1 MLNKILAFAVLS
13 LALLMQ
19 PARAET
25 QKSDKEKDSFI
36 QNLSTL
42 NQQQKAQLL
51 DEVVRG
57 VNERYVQLP
66 ETDVLQSM
74 RLSHDFPQKEQLTY
88 TIQFQPALRPVLD
101 RNRERFVQIVET
113 GRAVLLSLCYKRC
126 RLLAVRKPKVN
137 SNFPCEA
144 LHTTSIITCALRLRH
159 RIIGKAAC
167 T

>member
-1 MLNKILAFAVLS
+1 MLNKILACTALS

-113 GRAVLLSLCYKRC
+113 DVEQNASCFPSKMVEAMNQLGVHQV
-126 RLLAVRKPKVN
+126 RLLFRLENETVWEQVRDLPV
-137 SNFPCEA
+137 C
-144 LHTTSIITCALRLRH
+144 R
-159 RIIGKAAC
+159 
-167 T
+167 

>member
-113 GRAVLLSLCYKRC
+113 DVEQGAFCFPGKVVEAMNLLGVRQV
-126 RLLAVRKPKVN
+126 RLLFRLENETVWEQVRDLPV
-137 SNFPCEA
+137 C
-144 LHTTSIITCALRLRH
+144 R
-159 RIIGKAAC
+159 
-167 T
+167 

>member
-1 MLNKILAFAVLS
+1 M
-13 LALLMQ
+13 
-19 PARAET
+19 
-25 QKSDKEKDSFI
+25 
-36 QNLSTL
+36 

-113 GRAVLLSLCYKRC
+113 DVEQNASCFPGKMVEAMNQLGVHQV
-126 RLLAVRKPKVN
+126 RLLFRLENETVWEQVRDLPV
-137 SNFPCEA
+137 C
-144 LHTTSIITCALRLRH
+144 R
-159 RIIGKAAC
+159 
-167 T
+167 

>member
-66 ETDVLQSM
+66 ETDMLQSL
-74 RLSHDFPQKEQLTY
+74 RLSHDFPEKEQITY
-88 TIQFQPALRPVLD
+88 TIQLQPALRPWLD
-101 RNRERFVQIVET
+101 GNRERVVQSMKTVIEQNIPCFQSKTVEAMNRL
-113 GRAVLLSLCYKRC
+113 GVRQV
-126 RLLAVRKPKVN
+126 RLLYRLQNETVWEQVRDLPV
-137 SNFPCEA
+137 C
-144 LHTTSIITCALRLRH
+144 R
-159 RIIGKAAC
+159 
-167 T
+167 

>member
-1 MLNKILAFAVLS
+1 MLNKILAFSVLS
-13 LALLMQ
+13 LVLLLQ

-25 QKSDKEKDSFI
+25 QQNDRELDSII
-36 QNLSTL
+36 QALPTL
-42 NQQQKAQLL
+42 NPQQKAQLL

-101 RNRERFVQIVET
+101 RNREQFVQIMETRIEQNMSCFPSKMVEAMNRL
-113 GRAVLLSLCYKRC
+113 GVHQV
-126 RLLAVRKPKVN
+126 RLLFRLENETVWEWVRDLPV
-137 SNFPCEA
+137 C
-144 LHTTSIITCALRLRH
+144 R
-159 RIIGKAAC
+159 
-167 T
+167 

>member
-25 QKSDKEKDSFI
+25 QQNDREDDSFM
-36 QNLSTL
+36 QALPTL

-113 GRAVLLSLCYKRC
+113 DVEQNASCFPGKMVEAMNQLGVHQV
-126 RLLAVRKPKVN
+126 RLLFRLENETVWEQVRDLPV
-137 SNFPCEA
+137 C
-144 LHTTSIITCALRLRH
+144 R
-159 RIIGKAAC
+159 
-167 T
+167 

>member
-113 GRAVLLSLCYKRC
+113 DVEQGAFCFPGKMVEAMNLLGVHQV
-126 RLLAVRKPKVN
+126 RLLFRLENETMWEWVRDLPV
-137 SNFPCEA
+137 C
-144 LHTTSIITCALRLRH
+144 R
-159 RIIGKAAC
+159 
-167 T
+167 

>member
-19 PARAET
+19 PSWAET
-25 QKSDKEKDSFI
+25 QQSDKEDDSFM
-36 QNLSTL
+36 QALPTL

-113 GRAVLLSLCYKRC
+113 DVEQNASCFPSKMVEAMNQLGVHQV
-126 RLLAVRKPKVN
+126 RLLFRLENETVWEQVRDLPV
-137 SNFPCEA
+137 C
-144 LHTTSIITCALRLRH
+144 R
-159 RIIGKAAC
+159 
-167 T
+167 